1 MEWRMNWIEID
12 AILYKIIERHDSID
26 DMLSEAQK
34 QFKWSR
40 DQADD
45 AIRPLLNR
53 MGQNTNTVVVSSSK
67 KTKRK

>member
-1 MEWRMNWIEID
+1 MNWIEID
-12 AILYKIIERHDSID
+12 AILYKIIARHDSIE

-53 MGQNTNTVVVSSSK
+53 MGQYTNMVDAPSSK